1 MLPNRHSTLVVIV
14 LLIAAVS
21 ASAQSQW
28 LESKSAHYTVFY
40 QAGFESDSAI
50 IRTWLDQI
58 EKFMKSK
65 YKVTPDH
72 YHISIY
78 LLPAPEGR
86 ISINESGQNQCC
98 TRDPNGMKTGTI
110 RLLTMS
116 APVWKDSNLKS
127 SLGLLKSSED
137 YHYKVLMA
145 EYIPIAHYA
154 AQDIRK
160 RGGWSYY
167 TAPEWFVQEL
177 QECDAIFHTTEQNRT
192 QTSERL
198 TQWAQR
204 NAQMFSCCS
213 PTLETA
219 DPHNASAMSMRFLA
233 AEFGEGIHARLLRSP
248 AKTFDEALANET
260 KPYSLPQLFAR
271 FQKRL
276 K

>member
-1 MLPNRHSTLVVIV
+1 
-14 LLIAAVS
+14 
-21 ASAQSQW
+21 
-28 LESKSAHYTVFY
+28 
-40 QAGFESDSAI
+40 
-50 IRTWLDQI
+50 
-58 EKFMKSK
+58 
-65 YKVTPDH
+65 
-72 YHISIY
+72 
-78 LLPAPEGR
+78 
-86 ISINESGQNQCC
+86 
-98 TRDPNGMKTGTI
+98 MKTGTI

-167 TAPEWFVQEL
+167 TAPEWFVQGL
-177 QECDAIFHTTEQNRT
+177 QEYDAIFHTTEQNRT
-192 QTSERL
+192 QTSQRL

-204 NAQMFSCCS
+204 NAQKFSCCS
-213 PTLETA
+213 PTLEIA
-219 DPHNASAMSMRFLA
+219 DAYNGGATFMRFLA
-233 AEFGEGIHARLLRSP
+233 EEFGEGIHARLLRSP

-271 FQKRL
+271 FQKWL
-276 K
+276 KYVA